1 MTNVITPD
9 RIPQTNPVKPA
20 IHTNPVKP
28 APHTIRPYDESL
40 VTANTKLV
48 HSIAHRF
55 EGRGVEYDELYSAG
69 CVGLVKAAKR
79 FERERG
85 LMFSTYATPVIM
97 GEIKRIFRDGGE
109 VKVSRSL
116 RELSLRVC
124 RVRAKLFAAGGEPTL
139 SEIAAELGVTPA
151 DVAEAV
157 AASKPCLS
165 LNGDDDDSGDIV
177 TQAASL
183 TACSD
188 SPDSGAGFDAL
199 VLKQALSRLS
209 GYDRKVIILRYW
221 GDKTQAETGRILG
234 ISQVQVCRLE
244 KRILKLLHGELS

>member
-1 MTNVITPD
+1 MTNVITPANSAKSA
-9 RIPQTNPVKPA
+9 QPVQ
-20 IHTNPVKP
+20 HTP
-28 APHTIRPYDESL
+28 RQYDENL
-40 VTANTKLV
+40 VTANINLV

-55 EGRGVEYDELYSAG
+55 EGRGIEYDELYSAG

-139 SEIAAELGVTPA
+139 SEIAAELGVSTA

-165 LNGDDDDSGDIV
+165 LNGGDNSDGGGDIV

-183 TACSD
+183 SACSD

-199 VLKQALSRLS
+199 ALKQALSHLS

-221 GDKTQAETGRILG
+221 GDKTQAETGRLLG